1 MPTET
6 QTLIAA
12 SAMAKN
18 LGVSE
23 AKVKKAIKELGLS
36 PAAKRGC
43 CTYYGAEEML
53 QLKAFLK

>member
-1 MPTET
+1 MPREIP
-6 QTLIAA
+6 TLITA

-23 AKVKKAIKELGLS
+23 VKVKKAIKEWGLS

-43 CTYYGAEEML
+43 CTYYGAEEMVK
-53 QLKAFLK
+53 LKALLK